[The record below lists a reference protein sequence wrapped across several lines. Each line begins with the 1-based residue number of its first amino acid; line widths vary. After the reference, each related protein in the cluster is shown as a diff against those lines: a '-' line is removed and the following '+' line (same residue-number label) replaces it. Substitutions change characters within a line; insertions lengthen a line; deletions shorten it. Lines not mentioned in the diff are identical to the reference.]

1 MRTTIEIIGVGQRK
15 SGISKKTNR
24 AYDMTEYSIKYDHQ
38 HFAGAK
44 AETIAIPAET
54 IAGRHIAVGDILDVE
69 MFQMNFKT
77 YIGCIYG

>member
-1 MRTTIEIIGVGQRK
+1 MRIAIEIIGVGQRK
-15 SGISKKTNR
+15 AGISKKTQR
-24 AYDMTEYSIKYDHQ
+24 AYDMTEYAIKYDHQ
-38 HFAGAK
+38 QFAGAK

-54 IAGRHIAVGDILDVE
+54 IGNRKIAVGDILDVE

>member
-1 MRTTIEIIGVGQRK
+1 MRTTIEVIGVGQRK
-15 SGISKKTNR
+15 AGISKKTQR

-38 HFAGAK
+38 MFSGAK

-54 IAGRHIAVGDILDVE
+54 IGNRKIAVGDILDVE